1 MSVELKL
8 VFASVQEAANALA
21 RLNAVPPAAASGP
34 ASPAQAATPAAP
46 KAADTKKES
55 AGAQASSSAAAAAS
69 PAPAESKADAAE
81 KATPKA
87 DAPTYEKSG
96 LPEKIKTA
104 VGKDKAG
111 VVALL
116 KEFGVSKG
124 PELKPEQFAA
134 FGEKIDA
141 LLAGGD
147 LA

>member
-21 RLNAVPPAAASGP
+21 RLGAPTTAAPAPAATEK
-34 ASPAQAATPAAP
+34 AATT
-46 KAADTKKES
+46 KAEPKKET
-55 AGAQASSSAAAAAS
+55 GGTPASSSAAPAAS
-69 PAPAESKADAAE
+69 PASAEPKADAAE

-96 LPEKIKTA
+96 LPEKIKAA

-124 PELKPEQFAA
+124 PELKPDQFAA

>member
-21 RLNAVPPAAASGP
+21 RLGAPTTAAPAPAATET
-34 ASPAQAATPAAP
+34 AATT
-46 KAADTKKES
+46 KAEPKKET
-55 AGAQASSSAAAAAS
+55 GGTPASSSAAPAAS
-69 PAPAESKADAAE
+69 PASAEPKADAAE

-96 LPEKIKTA
+96 LPEKIKAA

-116 KEFGVSKG
+116 KEFGVTKG

>member
-21 RLNAVPPAAASGP
+21 RLGAPTTAAP
-34 ASPAQAATPAAP
+34 TPAATE
-46 KAADTKKES
+46 KAATTAKAETKKET
-55 AGAQASSSAAAAAS
+55 GGTPASSSAAPAAS
-69 PAPAESKADAAE
+69 PASAEPKADAAE

-124 PELKPEQFAA
+124 PELKPDQFAA

>member
-21 RLNAVPPAAASGP
+21 RLGAPTTAAPAPAATEK
-34 ASPAQAATPAAP
+34 AATT
-46 KAADTKKES
+46 KAEPKKET
-55 AGAQASSSAAAAAS
+55 GGTPASSSAAPAAS
-69 PAPAESKADAAE
+69 PASAEPKADAAE

-116 KEFGVSKG
+116 KEFGVTKG

>member
-1 MSVELKL
+1 MSVKIEF

-21 RLNAVPPAAASGP
+21 RLGAPTTAAP
-34 ASPAQAATPAAP
+34 TPAATE
-46 KAADTKKES
+46 KAATTAKAETKKET
-55 AGAQASSSAAAAAS
+55 GGTPASSSAAPAAS
-69 PAPAESKADAAE
+69 PASAEPKADAAE

-116 KEFGVSKG
+116 KEFGVTKG

>member
-1 MSVELKL
+1 MSVKIEL

-21 RLNAVPPAAASGP
+21 KLGAPTTAAP
-34 ASPAQAATPAAP
+34 TPAAP
-46 KAADTKKES
+46 EKAATAKAETKKET
-55 AGAQASSSAAAAAS
+55 GGTPASSSAAPAAS
-69 PAPAESKADAAE
+69 PASAEPKADAAE

-96 LPEKIKTA
+96 LPEKIKAA

-116 KEFGVSKG
+116 KEFGVTKG

>member
-1 MSVELKL
+1 MSVKIEL

-21 RLNAVPPAAASGP
+21 KLGAPTTAAP
-34 ASPAQAATPAAP
+34 TPAAP
-46 KAADTKKES
+46 EKAATAKAAEPKKET
-55 AGAQASSSAAAAAS
+55 GGTPASSSAAPAAS
-69 PAPAESKADAAE
+69 PSPAEPKADAVE
-81 KATPKA
+81 KPKA

-96 LPEKIKTA
+96 LPEKIKAA

-116 KEFGVSKG
+116 KEFGVTKG

>member
-21 RLNAVPPAAASGP
+21 KLGAPTTAAPAATKP
-34 ASPAQAATPAAP
+34 EPAATPVKDTP
-46 KAADTKKES
+46 KTKETT
-55 AGAQASSSAAAAAS
+55 GTPASSSAAPAAS
-69 PAPAESKADAAE
+69 PASAEPKAAAAE
-81 KATPKA
+81 KPA
-87 DAPTYEKSG
+87 DTPTYEKSG

-111 VVALL
+111 VIALL
-116 KEFGVSKG
+116 KEFGVAKG

-141 LLAGGD
+141 LLGAGD

>member
-1 MSVELKL
+1 MSVKIEL

-21 RLNAVPPAAASGP
+21 KLGAPTTAAP
-34 ASPAQAATPAAP
+34 TPAATE
-46 KAADTKKES
+46 KAATTAKAETKKETGGS
-55 AGAQASSSAAAAAS
+55 PASSSAAAAAS
-69 PAPAESKADAAE
+69 PASAEPKAAAAE
-81 KATPKA
+81 KPA
-87 DAPTYEKSG
+87 DTPTYEKSG

-111 VVALL
+111 VIALL
-116 KEFGVSKG
+116 KEFGVTKG

-141 LLAGGD
+141 LLGAGD

>member
-21 RLNAVPPAAASGP
+21 RLGAPTTAAPAPAATEK
-34 ASPAQAATPAAP
+34 AATT
-46 KAADTKKES
+46 KAEPKKET
-55 AGAQASSSAAAAAS
+55 GGTPASSSAAPAAS
-69 PAPAESKADAAE
+69 PASAEPKADAAE

-124 PELKPEQFAA
+124 PELKPDQFAA

>member
-1 MSVELKL
+1 MSVKIEL

-21 RLNAVPPAAASGP
+21 RLGAP
-34 ASPAQAATPAAP
+34 TTAAP
-46 KAADTKKES
+46 
-55 AGAQASSSAAAAAS
+55 AAS
-69 PAPAESKADAAE
+69 PSPAEPKADAAE

-96 LPEKIKTA
+96 LPEKIKAA

-116 KEFGVSKG
+116 KEFGVAKG
-124 PELKPEQFAA
+124 PELKPDQFAA

>member
-21 RLNAVPPAAASGP
+21 KLGAPTTAAP
-34 ASPAQAATPAAP
+34 TPAAP
-46 KAADTKKES
+46 EKAATAKAETKKET
-55 AGAQASSSAAAAAS
+55 GGTPASSSAAPAAS
-69 PAPAESKADAAE
+69 PASAEPKADAAE

-96 LPEKIKTA
+96 LPEKIKAA

-124 PELKPEQFAA
+124 PELKPDQFVA

>member
-21 RLNAVPPAAASGP
+21 RLGAPTTAAPAPAATEK
-34 ASPAQAATPAAP
+34 AATT
-46 KAADTKKES
+46 KAEPKKET
-55 AGAQASSSAAAAAS
+55 GGTPASSSAAPAAS
-69 PAPAESKADAAE
+69 PSPAEPKADAAE

-96 LPEKIKTA
+96 LPEKIKAA

-124 PELKPEQFAA
+124 PELKPDQFVA

>member
-21 RLNAVPPAAASGP
+21 KLGAPTTAAPAAAKP
-34 ASPAQAATPAAP
+34 EPAATPAAP
-46 KAADTKKES
+46 KEAKAKEP
-55 AGAQASSSAAAAAS
+55 AGTPASSSAAPADS
-69 PAPAESKADAAE
+69 PAPAEPKADAAE

-96 LPEKIKTA
+96 LPEKIKAA

-116 KEFGVSKG
+116 KEFGVAKG

-141 LLAGGD
+141 LLGAGD

>member
-1 MSVELKL
+1 MSVKIEL

-21 RLNAVPPAAASGP
+21 KLGAPTTAAP
-34 ASPAQAATPAAP
+34 TPAAP
-46 KAADTKKES
+46 EKAATPKADPKKETGGS
-55 AGAQASSSAAAAAS
+55 PASSSAAPAAS
-69 PAPAESKADAAE
+69 PASAEPKADAAE

-96 LPEKIKTA
+96 LPEKIKAA

-124 PELKPEQFAA
+124 PELKPDQFVA

>member
-1 MSVELKL
+1 MSVKIEF

-21 RLNAVPPAAASGP
+21 RLGAPTTAAPAPAATEK
-34 ASPAQAATPAAP
+34 AATT
-46 KAADTKKES
+46 KAEPKKET
-55 AGAQASSSAAAAAS
+55 GGTPASSSAAPAAS
-69 PAPAESKADAAE
+69 PSPAEPKADAAE

-96 LPEKIKTA
+96 LPEKIKAA

-124 PELKPEQFAA
+124 PELKPDQFVA

>member
-1 MSVELKL
+1 MSVKIEL

-21 RLNAVPPAAASGP
+21 KLGAPTTAAPAPAAAEK
-34 ASPAQAATPAAP
+34 AATTA
-46 KAADTKKES
+46 KAETKKET
-55 AGAQASSSAAAAAS
+55 GGTPASSSAAAAAS

-81 KATPKA
+81 KPKA
-87 DAPTYEKSG
+87 DVPTYEKSG

-124 PELKPEQFAA
+124 PELKPDQFAA

>member
-21 RLNAVPPAAASGP
+21 KLGAPTTAAP
-34 ASPAQAATPAAP
+34 TPAAP
-46 KAADTKKES
+46 EKAATAKAEPKKES
-55 AGAQASSSAAAAAS
+55 AGTQASSSAAAAAS

-81 KATPKA
+81 KPKA
-87 DAPTYEKSG
+87 DVPTYEKSG

-141 LLAGGD
+141 LLSGGD

>member
-1 MSVELKL
+1 MSVKIEL

-21 RLNAVPPAAASGP
+21 KLGAPTTAAP
-34 ASPAQAATPAAP
+34 TPAAP
-46 KAADTKKES
+46 EKAATPKAEPKKET
-55 AGAQASSSAAAAAS
+55 GGTPASSSAAPAAS
-69 PAPAESKADAAE
+69 PSPAEPKADAAE
-81 KATPKA
+81 KTAPKA

-96 LPEKIKTA
+96 LPEKIKAA

>member
-21 RLNAVPPAAASGP
+21 KLGAPTTAAP
-34 ASPAQAATPAAP
+34 TPAAP
-46 KAADTKKES
+46 EKAATAKAETKKET
-55 AGAQASSSAAAAAS
+55 GGTPASSSAAPAAS
-69 PAPAESKADAAE
+69 PASAEPKADAAE

-96 LPEKIKTA
+96 LPEKIKAA

-124 PELKPEQFAA
+124 PELKPDQFAA

>member
-1 MSVELKL
+1 MSVKIEL

-21 RLNAVPPAAASGP
+21 KLGAPTTAAP
-34 ASPAQAATPAAP
+34 TPAATE
-46 KAADTKKES
+46 KAATTKAEPKKET
-55 AGAQASSSAAAAAS
+55 GGTPASSSAAPAAS
-69 PAPAESKADAAE
+69 PSPAEPKADAAE

-124 PELKPEQFAA
+124 PELKPDQFAA

>member
-1 MSVELKL
+1 MSVKIEL

-21 RLNAVPPAAASGP
+21 KLGAPTTAAP
-34 ASPAQAATPAAP
+34 TPAAP
-46 KAADTKKES
+46 EKAATPKADPKKETGGS
-55 AGAQASSSAAAAAS
+55 PASSSAAPAAS
-69 PAPAESKADAAE
+69 PASAEPKADAAE
-81 KATPKA
+81 KPAAKA

-124 PELKPEQFAA
+124 PELKPDQFVA

>member
-46 KAADTKKES
+46 KEAKAKEP
-55 AGAQASSSAAAAAS
+55 AGTPASSSAAPADS
-69 PAPAESKADAAE
+69 PASAEPKAAAAE
-81 KATPKA
+81 KPA
-87 DAPTYEKSG
+87 DTPTYEKSG
-96 LPEKIKTA
+96 LPEKIKQA

-111 VVALL
+111 VIALL
-116 KEFGVSKG
+116 KEFGVAKG

-141 LLAGGD
+141 LIGAGD

>member
-1 MSVELKL
+1 MSVKIEF

-21 RLNAVPPAAASGP
+21 KLGAPTTAAP
-34 ASPAQAATPAAP
+34 TPAAP
-46 KAADTKKES
+46 EKAATAKAETKKET
-55 AGAQASSSAAAAAS
+55 GGTPASSSAAPAAS
-69 PAPAESKADAAE
+69 PASAEPKADAAE

-96 LPEKIKTA
+96 LPEKIKAA

-116 KEFGVSKG
+116 KEFGVTKG

>member
-1 MSVELKL
+1 MSVKIEL

-21 RLNAVPPAAASGP
+21 KLGAPTTAAP
-34 ASPAQAATPAAP
+34 TPAAP
-46 KAADTKKES
+46 EKAATAKAETKKET
-55 AGAQASSSAAAAAS
+55 GGTPASSSAAPAAS
-69 PAPAESKADAAE
+69 PASAEPKADAAE

-96 LPEKIKTA
+96 LPEKIKAA

-116 KEFGVSKG
+116 KEFGVTKG
-124 PELKPEQFAA
+124 PELKPDQFVA

>member
-1 MSVELKL
+1 MSVKIEL

-21 RLNAVPPAAASGP
+21 KLGAPTTAAP
-34 ASPAQAATPAAP
+34 TPAAP
-46 KAADTKKES
+46 EKAATPKADPKKETGGS
-55 AGAQASSSAAAAAS
+55 PASSSAAPAAS
-69 PAPAESKADAAE
+69 PASAEPKADAVE
-81 KATPKA
+81 KPKA

>member
-1 MSVELKL
+1 MSVKIEF

-21 RLNAVPPAAASGP
+21 RLGAPTTAAP
-34 ASPAQAATPAAP
+34 TPAATE
-46 KAADTKKES
+46 KAATTAKAETKKET
-55 AGAQASSSAAAAAS
+55 GGTPASSSAAPAAS
-69 PAPAESKADAAE
+69 PASAEPKADAAE

-124 PELKPEQFAA
+124 PELKPDQFAA

>member
-1 MSVELKL
+1 MSVKIEL

-21 RLNAVPPAAASGP
+21 RLGAPTTAAPAPAATEK
-34 ASPAQAATPAAP
+34 AATT
-46 KAADTKKES
+46 KAEPKKET
-55 AGAQASSSAAAAAS
+55 GGTPASSSAAPAAT
-69 PAPAESKADAAE
+69 PATAEPKADAAE

-124 PELKPEQFAA
+124 PELKPDQFAA

>member
-1 MSVELKL
+1 MSVKIEL

-21 RLNAVPPAAASGP
+21 KLGAPTTAAP
-34 ASPAQAATPAAP
+34 TPAAP
-46 KAADTKKES
+46 EKAATPKAEPKKET
-55 AGAQASSSAAAAAS
+55 GGTPASSSAAPAAS
-69 PAPAESKADAAE
+69 PSPAEPKADAAE

-96 LPEKIKTA
+96 LPEKIKAA

-124 PELKPEQFAA
+124 PELKPDQFVA

>member
-21 RLNAVPPAAASGP
+21 KLGAPTTAVPA
-34 ASPAQAATPAAP
+34 PAAP
-46 KAADTKKES
+46 EKAATAKAEPKKEPAAETAKPADTKPS
-55 AGAQASSSAAAAAS
+55 AEAAKTD
-69 PAPAESKADAAE
+69 APAEK
-81 KATPKA
+81 PKA
-87 DAPTYEKSG
+87 EVPTYEKSG

>member
-1 MSVELKL
+1 MSVKIEL

-21 RLNAVPPAAASGP
+21 KLGAPTTAAP
-34 ASPAQAATPAAP
+34 TPAAP
-46 KAADTKKES
+46 EKAATAKAETKKET
-55 AGAQASSSAAAAAS
+55 GGTPASSSAAPAAS
-69 PAPAESKADAAE
+69 PASAEPKADAAE

-96 LPEKIKTA
+96 LPEKIKAA

-124 PELKPEQFAA
+124 PELKPDQFAA

>member
-21 RLNAVPPAAASGP
+21 RLGAPTTAAPAPAATEK
-34 ASPAQAATPAAP
+34 AATTA
-46 KAADTKKES
+46 KAETKKET
-55 AGAQASSSAAAAAS
+55 GGTPASSSAAPAAS
-69 PAPAESKADAAE
+69 PASAEPKADAAE

-124 PELKPEQFAA
+124 PELKPDQFAA

>member
-1 MSVELKL
+1 MSVKIEL

-21 RLNAVPPAAASGP
+21 KLGAPTTAAPAPAATEK
-34 ASPAQAATPAAP
+34 AATT
-46 KAADTKKES
+46 KAEPETGGS
-55 AGAQASSSAAAAAS
+55 PASSSAAPAAS
-69 PAPAESKADAAE
+69 PASAEPKADAAE

-96 LPEKIKTA
+96 LPEKIKAA

-124 PELKPEQFAA
+124 PELKPDQFAA

>member
-1 MSVELKL
+1 MSVKIEL

-21 RLNAVPPAAASGP
+21 KLGAPTTAAP
-34 ASPAQAATPAAP
+34 TPAAP
-46 KAADTKKES
+46 EKAATPKADPKKETGGS
-55 AGAQASSSAAAAAS
+55 PASSSAAPAAS
-69 PAPAESKADAAE
+69 PASAEPKADAAE

>member
-21 RLNAVPPAAASGP
+21 KLGAPTTAAPAAAKP
-34 ASPAQAATPAAP
+34 EPAATPATP
-46 KAADTKKES
+46 KETKAKES
-55 AGAQASSSAAAAAS
+55 AGTPASSSAAPADS
-69 PAPAESKADAAE
+69 PAPAEPKAAAAE
-81 KATPKA
+81 KPV

-96 LPEKIKTA
+96 LPEKIKQA

-111 VVALL
+111 VIALL
-116 KEFGVSKG
+116 KEFGVAKG

-141 LLAGGD
+141 LIGAGD

>member
-21 RLNAVPPAAASGP
+21 RLGAPTTAAPA
-34 ASPAQAATPAAP
+34 PAAP
-46 KAADTKKES
+46 EKAATTKAEPKKET
-55 AGAQASSSAAAAAS
+55 GGTPASSSAAPAAS
-69 PAPAESKADAAE
+69 PASAEPKADAAE

-96 LPEKIKTA
+96 LPEKIKAA

-116 KEFGVSKG
+116 KEFGVTKG